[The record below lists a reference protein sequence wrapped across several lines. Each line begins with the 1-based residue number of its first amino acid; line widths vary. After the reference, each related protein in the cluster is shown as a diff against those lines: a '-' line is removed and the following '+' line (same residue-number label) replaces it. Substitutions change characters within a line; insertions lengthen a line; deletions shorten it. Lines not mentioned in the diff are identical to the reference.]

1 MIFDLVTSP
10 VWLDVQTADVQSSFK
25 LQIFQRESYGQAQG
39 GLLRMG
45 SILLSLKLGDFT

>member
-25 LQIFQRESYGQAQG
+25 LQIFQRESYGQAG